1 MRTTLKRG
9 IGRAADGNGNGRAV
23 LPPDVQTPFTRYQQP
38 EKRRGALRTVGFIFF
53 ILVALIVAAVLG
65 VAGGAYIYTDE
76 NAHAFAPRSVQTER
90 ARKSLDVP
98 KAGAPADAL
107 VIGYDHRP
115 GDGNSPSRSDTVMLL
130 RADPNTNTISMLSFP
145 RDLIVNGRCPD
156 GRTYVGRINAAYAF
170 CGPAGTL
177 ETVRSLTDLPI
188 HYLITVNF
196 QGFRDIVNKLHA
208 ETVKALQTPSTQEKL
223 AKAGIEPLT
232 LSPAEF
238 DARIKQEIATSG
250 ALAKVAG
257 IKPN

>member
-23 LPPDVQTPFTRYQQP
+23 LPPDVQTPFTRYHQP

-53 ILVALIVAAVLG
+53 ILVALVVAAVLG

-76 NAHAFAPRSVQTER
+76 NAHAFAPRSVQTEK

-115 GDGNSPSRSDTVMLL
+115 EDGNSPSRSDTVMLL

-156 GRTYVGRINAAYAF
+156 GRTYVGRINEAYTF

-177 ETVRSLTDLPI
+177 ETVRGLTNLPI

-196 QGFRDIVNKLHA
+196 
-208 ETVKALQTPSTQEKL
+208 
-223 AKAGIEPLT
+223 
-232 LSPAEF
+232 
-238 DARIKQEIATSG
+238 
-250 ALAKVAG
+250 
-257 IKPN
+257 